1 MIRPALM
8 FLVAT
13 GFAMPAAAQEK
24 EARLP
29 ENTIDCKQ
37 FKKTGP
43 QEWIEVG
50 TAVFDLGKIP
60 DINLTNQPV
69 KPRSFKFGGIDLYP
83 VLEGKCGAAAYFAQ
97 GKTDRANGNY
107 ESALANFDQA
117 ILLDPS
123 FAAAYDSRGEV
134 YANKGDYTRAIADY
148 NEALRLDLRLE
159 SAANHRTIAAEK
171 LAQENGAAA
180 PAEPKADL
188 AVAAAD
194 PEKAAG
200 PEKPAE
206 PKGIAAPEKVAESK
220 GIAAPEKEA
229 EPKGTAL
236 ASVAIQE
243 LAKGEEQTEK
253 NQEVS
258 ITKNGDAGLA
268 SQTESRQCGGAQA
281 QKCRVRRRH
290 SARRPRRFYDDLV
303 RMFRAQR

>member
-8 FLVAT
+8 LIVAT
-13 GFAMPAAAQEK
+13 GFVTSAAAQEK

-50 TAVFDLGKIP
+50 TAVFDLGKIA

-97 GKTDRANGNY
+97 GKTDRANGNH

-117 ILLDPS
+117 ILLDPN
-123 FAAAYDSRGEV
+123 FAEAYDGRGEV
-134 YANKGDYTRAIADY
+134 YASKGDYTRAIADY
-148 NEALRLDLRLE
+148 DAALRLDLRLE

-171 LAQENGAAA
+171 LAQESGSAA

-188 AVAAAD
+188 AGAVAAPD
-194 PEKAAG
+194 KA
-200 PEKPAE
+200 
-206 PKGIAAPEKVAESK
+206 AAPEKL
-220 GIAAPEKEA
+220 A

-236 ASVAIQE
+236 ASVAIPE
-243 LAKGEEQTEK
+243 PAKEDERTK
-253 NQEVS
+253 RNQDVS
-258 ITKNGDAGLA
+258 ITKNSDASPAG
-268 SQTESRQCGGAQA
+268 QTESPSCGAHA
-281 QKCRVRRRH
+281 HKCNARRRH

-303 RMFRAQR
+303 RMFRTQR